1 MTAKQ
6 NIRPNEMLFECLMKE
21 LEQVSDRELSLTS
34 SDCDKLPE
42 VTILLAKLVYIYPLS
57 VSQSIIHQIL

>member
-42 VTILLAKLVYIYPLS
+42 VTILLAKLVYI
-57 VSQSIIHQIL
+57 